1 MNKLSLLLA
10 LVVCTL
16 QLSFAQIKKTYKDK
30 VFGQTTVVVK
40 EDSIKDT
47 DILNEFDLDEI
58 GMDQIIQIS
67 TQAEKPIPNNIAE
80 QAITTAE
87 ATVAVVPVANN
98 PAPEKPKAIALQ
110 QRTVDAPGQ
119 VLAKEESAP
128 VRTRRAAPGTY
139 RRFSKYPKP
148 KNRRFKK
155 KKRKKYRSSK
165 KLKCFKF

>member
-1 MNKLSLLLA
+1 MKQLSLLVA

-40 EDSIKDT
+40 EDSIKDS

-67 TQAEKPIPNNIAE
+67 TQAEQPIPTKIAE
-80 QAITTAE
+80 QTITTAE
-87 ATVAVVPVANN
+87 ATVANIPVANN
-98 PAPEKPKAIALQ
+98 PAPEKQKAINLE
-110 QRTVDAPGQ
+110 QRVIDAPGLSSVEQESVQ
-119 VLAKEESAP
+119 VHK
-128 VRTRRAAPGTY
+128 RRASSGT
-139 RRFSKYPKP
+139 RTYPKYHSP

-155 KKRKKYRSSK
+155 KKRKKHRTHK
-165 KLKCFKF
+165 KLKCYKF